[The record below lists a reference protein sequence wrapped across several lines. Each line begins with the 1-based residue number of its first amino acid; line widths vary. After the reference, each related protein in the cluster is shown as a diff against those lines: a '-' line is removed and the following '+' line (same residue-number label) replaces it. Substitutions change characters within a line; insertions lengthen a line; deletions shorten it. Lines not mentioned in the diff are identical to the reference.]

1 MKNHSGKPI
10 ASVSWIPSNDQVFL
24 FKRSIKTWEISW
36 LILEIL
42 QIIGIV
48 LCFCMLGLDP
58 FFPAWAV
65 VPRGAGECGSYE
77 FPICATV
84 KVVAYKIGDGRCLP
98 PEK

>member
-1 MKNHSGKPI
+1 
-10 ASVSWIPSNDQVFL
+10 
-24 FKRSIKTWEISW
+24 
-36 LILEIL
+36 
-42 QIIGIV
+42 
-48 LCFCMLGLDP
+48 MLGLDP

-98 PEK
+98 PEKWRNPYNGYIGAPTIGTWVDDFIPY